1 MLALV
6 IAGTRPELIK
16 LSPVI
21 RAFEKKN
28 VDFKLIATGQHYDF
42 ELFWR
47 FVKELELPQPEE
59 NLDVGSGSHAK
70 QTARAMVKL
79 EEVIAREMPDVVV
92 AQGDTNSVLATS
104 LACAKLCIPFAHV
117 EAGLR
122 SYDITMPEEINRIV
136 ADRLASVLFAPTPR
150 AALNLVNEGVKA
162 DRVFITGNTIVDATL
177 QNLEIAERKAEIELP
192 EEFCLLTLHRAENVD
207 SKKRLAEI
215 LGAIAEVDLPVL
227 FPVHPRTE
235 RRLREFGIEIP
246 ANVTALQP
254 LGYLDF
260 LYALSRCRVVLTDS
274 GGVQEEAL
282 TLKKPCVTLRT
293 STERPETI
301 EAGGNLLAGVRG
313 EEIRQVI
320 KIALAGLEIG
330 ENPLGDG
337 KSGERIVD
345 ILLRLNSEK
354 KLKIEKPEKK
364 IGEEVRKFLRVDRT
378 LAGKKVGDL
387 NIDVQRI
394 INGENAVFPEK
405 DLLLK
410 ENMLLEVIE
419 RRFF

>member
-1 MLALV
+1 MLVLV
-6 IAGTRPELIK
+6 VAGTRPEIIK

-47 FVKELELPQPEE
+47 FLEELELPQPEE
-59 NLDVGSGSHAK
+59 NLDVGSGSQSE
-70 QTARAMVKL
+70 QTAKAMVKL
-79 EEVIAREMPDVVV
+79 EEVIAGEKPDVVV

-104 LACAKLCIPFAHV
+104 LACAKLCMPFSHV

-136 ADRLASVLFAPTPR
+136 ADRLAQVLFAPTQR
-150 AALNLVNEGVKA
+150 AALNLVNEGIRA
-162 DRVFITGNTIVDATL
+162 ERVFITGNTIVDATL
-177 QNLEIAERKAEIELP
+177 QNLNIAKKKADVELP

-207 SKKRLAEI
+207 SKDRLAEI
-215 LGAIAEVDLPVL
+215 LGAISEIDLPVL
-227 FPVHPRTE
+227 FPIHPRTE
-235 RRLREFGIEIP
+235 RRLREFNLNLP
-246 ANVTALQP
+246 ANVRALNP
-254 LGYLDF
+254 MGYLDF
-260 LYALSRCRVVLTDS
+260 LYALSRCRAVLTDS

-301 EAGGNLLAGVRG
+301 EAGGNLLAGVKR
-313 EEIRQVI
+313 EEIRQAI
-320 KIALAGLEIG
+320 EKALEGLEIG

-337 KSGERIVD
+337 RAGERIAD
-345 ILLRLNSEK
+345 ILLKLNSEE
-354 KLKIEKPEKK
+354 KLKIEKPERK
-364 IGEEVRKFLRVDRT
+364 IGEEVRKFVRVDSKM
-378 LAGKKVGDL
+378 AGKKVGDL
-387 NIDVQRI
+387 DVEVQRI
-394 INGENAVFPEK
+394 IYGEDSIFPEK
-405 DLLLK
+405 NITLR
-410 ENMLLEVIE
+410 ENMILEIIE